1 MLRRILLASAGAMAL
16 TSAAFA
22 ADLRAPPPVMQPPVF
37 TWTGFYVGINAGYHW
52 GDSTLNFTS
61 TDTSGLAAGGG
72 LGVAQ
77 AFGTIPTTGASG
89 AKGFI
94 GGGQTGYNYQ
104 IDSFVLGLELDI
116 DGATGTGSSSALLT
130 NVPAGFDIPTL
141 TQSEQRLDWLGTLR
155 ARIGWTPIDRLLIY
169 GTGGLAFGRSSASFS
184 VVNAAAVPPLSD
196 FASNSVSVGWA
207 AGGGIEYA
215 LPDEWSN
222 WSVKVEYLYYD
233 LGRTTG
239 TVFYQNIDLTG
250 AMESSSLTGQIRHNG
265 NIVRA
270 GLNYKFDYGAPAPVV
285 AKY

>member
-16 TSAAFA
+16 TGAAFA
-22 ADLRAPPPVMQPPVF
+22 ADLRAPPPPPPPPVF

-52 GDSTLNFTS
+52 GSSTFNFTS
-61 TDTSGLAAGGG
+61 TDTSGLAVGGG
-72 LGVAQ
+72 LGAAQ

-89 AKGFI
+89 ANGFI
-94 GGGQTGYNYQ
+94 GGGQVGYNYQ
-104 IDSFVLGLELDI
+104 IDTFVLGLELDI
-116 DGATGTGSSSALLT
+116 DGATGRDSSSALLS
-130 NVPAGFDIPTL
+130 NVPAGFTISTL
-141 TQSEQRLDWLGTLR
+141 TQSEQQLDWLGTLR

-184 VVNAAAVPPLSD
+184 VVNAAANPPLAD
-196 FASNSVSVGWA
+196 FASNSTSVGWT

-239 TVFYQNIDLTG
+239 TVFYQNIDLAG
-250 AMESSSLTGQIRHNG
+250 APESSSLSGRIRHDG

-270 GLNYKFDYGAPAPVV
+270 GLNYKFNYPAPVV